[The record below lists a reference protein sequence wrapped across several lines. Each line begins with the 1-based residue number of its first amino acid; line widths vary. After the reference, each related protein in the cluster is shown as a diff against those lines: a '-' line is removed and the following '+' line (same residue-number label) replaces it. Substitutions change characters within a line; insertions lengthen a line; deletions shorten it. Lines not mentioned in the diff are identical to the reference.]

1 MERQE
6 LLKTREY
13 WTEKIKLDLFQIVST
28 YRKENNLT
36 VEKLANKLG
45 VTKGYVSQVLN
56 GDFDHKISKLVELA
70 MACDVVPII
79 KFEPITQYIQDDED
93 DNCEGLYKDRPII
106 NVDFNFS
113 NSKKELTN
121 NSTKIEE
128 DAVY

>member
-36 VEKLANKLG
+36 IEKLATKLG

-79 KFEPITQYIQDDED
+79 KFEPIMQYIQDDED
-93 DNCEGLYKDRPII
+93 DNCDGYYKDRPII
-106 NVDFNFS
+106 NIDFNFS